1 MRGVSLAYNIYIA
14 NIVGAEIIGV
24 FSLIM
29 SIYTFAITFATSGIG
44 IACTYITSEEFAKKN
59 YENGFKAV
67 KTCSSFSFMLGL
79 FASLVI
85 ILFAPILST
94 YIKNT
99 RGDRSLIQIAVSILP
114 YIVKLNSFAKK
125 KNMAPIPIEKTI
137 AIFKI
142 VLHTF
147 RILLVF
153 LLASNLENSGIIRLL
168 KDIIK
173 TLAKSNIGITIPS
186 YHTIF

>member
-1 MRGVSLAYNIYIA
+1 MRNEITEKEKALKKYENFIENFILFLSWKILTIKFKISLIKILKIYPSIP
-14 NIVGAEIIGV
+14 IIG
-24 FSLIM
+24 
-29 SIYTFAITFATSGIG
+29 TRK
-44 IACTYITSEEFAKKN
+44 YIIKIVTTRSN
-59 YENGFKAV
+59 ILHNMTP
-67 KTCSSFSFMLGL
+67 TCSFIPFNIPS
-79 FASLVI
+79 I
-85 ILFAPILST
+85 ILST

-125 KNMAPIPIEKTI
+125 KNMVPIPIEKTI

-153 LLASNLENSGIIRLL
+153 LLASNLENSGIIKLL

>member
-79 FASLVI
+79 FASFVI
-85 ILFAPILST
+85 ILFAPILSSNFLKSSVST
-94 YIKNT
+94 IPFYLIAIALPLIAISRLINGYFSSISKSYINA
-99 RGDRSLIQIAVSILP
+99 LVQVFEVSI
-114 YIVKLNSFAKK
+114 
-125 KNMAPIPIEKTI
+125 
-137 AIFKI
+137 KI
-142 VLHTF
+142 
-147 RILLVF
+147 ICSIF
-153 LLASNLENSGIIRLL
+153 LLRIWYTRKFRSYLYFTNSI
-168 KDIIK
+168 
-173 TLAKSNIGITIPS
+173 
-186 YHTIF
+186 

>member
-1 MRGVSLAYNIYIA
+1 
-14 NIVGAEIIGV
+14 
-24 FSLIM
+24 
-29 SIYTFAITFATSGIG
+29 
-44 IACTYITSEEFAKKN
+44 
-59 YENGFKAV
+59 
-67 KTCSSFSFMLGL
+67 
-79 FASLVI
+79 
-85 ILFAPILST
+85 
-94 YIKNT
+94 
-99 RGDRSLIQIAVSILP
+99 
-114 YIVKLNSFAKK
+114 
-125 KNMAPIPIEKTI
+125 MAPTPIEKTI

-153 LLASNLENSGIIRLL
+153 LLASNLENSGIIKLL